1 MTVKVKVAFD
11 GTDFCGSQVQP
22 NLRTVFGEFQ
32 KALTLVVN
40 DAAEI
45 KGCSRLD
52 SGVHAK
58 CFYFSFKTEKQL
70 DLRKFPLGLNANLP
84 KDIRVI
90 EASEESEDFHAR
102 YSAKGKEYTY
112 YIKNNHIDDPF
123 TSRYYYKFPQKLDV
137 EAMGRAAEYFCGQHD
152 FAAFCGNKRMK
163 KSTVRQIYFL
173 NIEKQGEELRIV
185 INGNG
190 FLHNMVRII
199 VGTLVEVGQGK
210 RDPDSIPAL
219 FEGCRAETGPL
230 MPPQGLCLMEV
241 EY

>member
-22 NLRTVFGEFQ
+22 GLRTVFGEFQ
-32 KALTLVVN
+32 TALTKVVN
-40 DAAEI
+40 DASDI

-90 EASEESEDFHAR
+90 EATEESEDFHAR

-112 YIKNNHIDDPF
+112 
-123 TSRYYYKFPQKLDV
+123 
-137 EAMGRAAEYFCGQHD
+137 
-152 FAAFCGNKRMK
+152 
-163 KSTVRQIYFL
+163 
-173 NIEKQGEELRIV
+173 
-185 INGNG
+185 
-190 FLHNMVRII
+190 
-199 VGTLVEVGQGK
+199 
-210 RDPDSIPAL
+210 
-219 FEGCRAETGPL
+219 
-230 MPPQGLCLMEV
+230 
-241 EY
+241 